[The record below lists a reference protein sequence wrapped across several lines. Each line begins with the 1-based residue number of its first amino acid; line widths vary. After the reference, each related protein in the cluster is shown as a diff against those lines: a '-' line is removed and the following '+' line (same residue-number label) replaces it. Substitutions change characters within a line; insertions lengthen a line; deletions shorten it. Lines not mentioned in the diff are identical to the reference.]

1 MALKS
6 ALKDRSP
13 EFVRSAYREGSLW
26 LGLLTS
32 RNARFLRFAPPGH
45 FYSPIPDI
53 DDVRRGAGR
62 DAGPSANA
70 VPGVALNEEGQVRLC
85 REFAEVYG
93 EMPFPE
99 QPRPDCRYHLD
110 NEWFAYGDGIIL
122 YSMMRTFAPARIV
135 EVGSGFSSAA
145 MLEVDDRFFGGRTR
159 LTFIDPHP
167 ERLRGLL
174 GAADPAR
181 CRIIEAAVQEAPLD
195 PFAEL
200 AAGDL
205 LFIASSHVAK
215 SGSDLLHLVFT
226 VLPALPSGV
235 LVHFHDILWPFEYPQ
250 LWYGQGRAWNEAY
263 FVRALL
269 QDSAAFE
276 VLYFNSFMEAV
287 HRDLVSDLLPLA
299 LAPPSAASTLGNSSL
314 WIRKR

>member
-6 ALKDRSP
+6 VLKDRSP
-13 EFVRSAYREGSLW
+13 ELVRSAYREGSLW

-53 DDVRRGAGR
+53 DDVRGR
-62 DAGPSANA
+62 DGPADRSAAA
-70 VPGVALNEEGQVRLC
+70 VTGVDLNEEGQVRLC
-85 REFAEVYG
+85 REFGETYG

-99 QPRPDCRYHLD
+99 GPRADCRYHLD
-110 NEWFAYGDGIIL
+110 NEWFAYGDGIVL
-122 YSMMRTFAPARIV
+122 YSMMRRFAPARVV

-145 MLEVDDRFFGGRTR
+145 MLEVDDRFFGGATR
-159 LTFIDPHP
+159 LTFIDPYP

-174 GAADPAR
+174 GAADPGR
-181 CRIIEAAVQEAPLD
+181 CRIIEAPVQEAPID

-205 LFIASSHVAK
+205 LFIDSSHVAK

-235 LVHFHDILWPFEYPQ
+235 LVHFHDILWPFEYPE
-250 LWYGQGRAWNEAY
+250 LWYRQGRAWNEAF

-269 QDSAAFE
+269 QDSAAYE
-276 VLYFNSFMEAV
+276 IVLFNSFMEAV
-287 HRDLVSDLLPLA
+287 HRDLLSEVLPLA
-299 LAPPSAASTLGNSSL
+299 LGRPSAATTPGNSSL
-314 WIRKR
+314 WIRKL

>member
-1 MALKS
+1 MALKTV
-6 ALKDRSP
+6 LKERSP
-13 EFVRSAYREGSLW
+13 KLVRSAYRETSFW

-32 RNARFLRFAPPGH
+32 PNTRFLRHAPPGH

-53 DDVRRGAGR
+53 DDVRRDGGR
-62 DAGPSANA
+62 GDDRAAASL
-70 VPGVALNEEGQVRLC
+70 PGVALNEEGQVRLC
-85 REFAEVYG
+85 REFAELYA

-99 QPRPDCRYHLD
+99 QPRADCRYHLD
-110 NEWFAYGDGIIL
+110 NEWFAYGDGIVL
-122 YSMMRTFAPARIV
+122 YSMMRAFAPARIV

-181 CRIIEAAVQEAPLD
+181 CRIIEAPVQEAPLD

-200 AAGDL
+200 APGDL
-205 LFIASSHVAK
+205 LFVDSSHVAK
-215 SGSDLLHLVFT
+215 GGSDLLYLVFT

-235 LVHFHDILWPFEYPQ
+235 LVHFHDIPWPFEYPQ
-250 LWYGQGRAWNEAY
+250 RWYDRGRAWNEAF

-269 QDSAAFE
+269 QDSAAYE
-276 VLYFNSFMEAV
+276 VVYFNSFMEAA
-287 HRDLVSDLLPLA
+287 HRDLLGELLPLS
-299 LAPPSAASTLGNSSL
+299 LARPSAESTLGNSSL
-314 WIRKR
+314 WIRKL